1 MIRFAVAAFAFVAAC
16 ATAEAQPRRRPPAEL
31 PAIAAAVR
39 EYFEQ
44 EIPIGWSVRDVQ
56 IFDGGLG
63 AAVSLDAPIW
73 TVRDMN
79 VEAAEA
85 CPNSEAFLWRSV
97 LYVSIQVN
105 RRGIAGHGT
114 ARCSALGRR

>member
-1 MIRFAVAAFAFVAAC
+1 MIRFIAAALAFVAMGA
-16 ATAEAQPRRRPPAEL
+16 AAEAQPRRRPPAEL
-31 PAIAAAVR
+31 PAVATAVR

-105 RRGIAGHGT
+105 RRGIAGHGS